1 MRLVVEPGLHPSS
14 HDGPMEHIGVP
25 YGSVARLI
33 LLFLQTEALRTNS
46 VIAHPTLAMC
56 STGSLVD
63 RTNRKVSSTE
73 APLTFAVLTTERKAA

>member
-1 MRLVVEPGLHPSS
+1 MRMSCARSFSGA
-14 HDGPMEHIGVP
+14 
-25 YGSVARLI
+25 GSLLRRDHHVDSCDVRAARCARASRDEKQ
-33 LLFLQTEALRTNS
+33 F

-63 RTNRKVSSTE
+63 STNRKVSSTE